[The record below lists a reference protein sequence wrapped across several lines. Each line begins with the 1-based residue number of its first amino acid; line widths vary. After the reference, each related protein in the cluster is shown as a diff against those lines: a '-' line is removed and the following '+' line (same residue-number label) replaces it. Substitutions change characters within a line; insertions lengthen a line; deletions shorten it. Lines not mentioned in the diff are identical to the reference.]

1 MCGAKCKEQGVSGKC
16 DGNGDCIPWF
26 EEPMCGKFNI
36 IVDLL
41 DYFDRQNLLLSATL
55 DQLLFSNRL

>member
-41 DYFDRQNLLLSATL
+41 DYFDRLVKLAA
-55 DQLLFSNRL
+55 